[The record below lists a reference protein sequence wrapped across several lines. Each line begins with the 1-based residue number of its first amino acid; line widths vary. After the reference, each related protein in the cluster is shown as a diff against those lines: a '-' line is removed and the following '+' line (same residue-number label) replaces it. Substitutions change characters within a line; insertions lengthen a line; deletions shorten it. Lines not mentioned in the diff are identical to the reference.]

1 MAAPERPDRRRPE
14 HRAQRWPGTGADRE
28 RLASTFNSVA
38 KTYQRARPDYPE
50 ELFGELIAT
59 TRLSPGDRVLEIG
72 CATGKATLP
81 LARRGF
87 EITCIEPGPD
97 LVVAA
102 RRNLVGLGAEVILG
116 HFEDWDRDLAFDLV
130 FAATAWQWVDPK
142 VRYRKAWESLRRG
155 GHLAFWDAS
164 HVFPDG
170 GDPFF
175 RELQEV
181 YEEIGEGLPPDA
193 NPWPR
198 PGELPDRRSEIE
210 AGGLFEVVLIR
221 HFDWERVYDAE
232 AYLELLDTFSGHIA
246 MKAPQRDR
254 LYGEIR
260 RRLVERSDRSVRR
273 HWGAVLH
280 VARRWDDPLAAAAST
295 FHSRSRDGSKGI

>member
-1 MAAPERPDRRRPE
+1 MTPPSALRILLGLCFPVAEMAAPERPDRRRPE

-198 PGELPDRRSEIE
+198 PGAERTD
-210 AGGLFEVVLIR
+210 GGA
-221 HFDWERVYDAE
+221 DD
-232 AYLELLDTFSGHIA
+232 GG
-246 MKAPQRDR
+246 P
-254 LYGEIR
+254 
-260 RRLVERSDRSVRR
+260 RRLGQDRPLGRGGEGRGRGPEEWAEQGGPPPGTRCQWEQVERS
-273 HWGAVLH
+273 
-280 VARRWDDPLAAAAST
+280 
-295 FHSRSRDGSKGI
+295 K